1 MDPDS
6 TSIET
11 PDSDPL
17 DAERT
22 RIFFQW
28 LHAREEDG
36 YEGNLDGVFGW
47 WVLLPT
53 HDPPGVVSCARI
65 ACSRIFLRPHLFVQ
79 SLQRI
84 CIRTLML
91 CFLRTTI
98 SMTAPS
104 PSSRYE
110 VV

>member
-47 WVLLPT
+47 WALLPT
-53 HDPPGVVSCARI
+53 HVSSGVLNWKRI
-65 ACSRIFLRPHLFVQ
+65 ACSRISSAHTFLCRVYRGFGSGL
-79 SLQRI
+79 
-84 CIRTLML
+84 
-91 CFLRTTI
+91 
-98 SMTAPS
+98 
-104 PSSRYE
+104 
-110 VV
+110 